1 MSIFLKY
8 TFWRGYAKTP
18 NLEGFEGSGADWLEI
33 YKPYIED
40 GETVITSPHKVYG
53 YSSIGYATLS

>member
-40 GETVITSPHKVYG
+40 GE
-53 YSSIGYATLS
+53 L